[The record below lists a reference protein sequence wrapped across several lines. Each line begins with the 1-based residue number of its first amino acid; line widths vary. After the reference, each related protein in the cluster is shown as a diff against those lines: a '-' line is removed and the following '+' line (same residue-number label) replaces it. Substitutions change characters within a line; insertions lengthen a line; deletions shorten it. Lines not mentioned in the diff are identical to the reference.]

1 MKKNN
6 GEEKRKCWGKD
17 SGGKC
22 FSVIRRNKWRE
33 CEEEK
38 KFQKKFEIIKINLHF
53 ADLALTFFALG
64 GPIPLP
70 PPPGGGGGRQ
80 AVLLAQ
86 SV

>member
-38 KFQKKFEIIKINLHF
+38 KFQKNFEIIKINLHF

-80 AVLLAQ
+80 ALLLAQ

>member
-22 FSVIRRNKWRE
+22 FSVIRINKWRE

-38 KFQKKFEIIKINLHF
+38 NFKKILKL
-53 ADLALTFFALG
+53 
-64 GPIPLP
+64 
-70 PPPGGGGGRQ
+70 
-80 AVLLAQ
+80 
-86 SV
+86 